1 MDGASPIFCGEP
13 APQTVIIS
21 STVAPDYGTKTDL
34 RLLGRGLRHS
44 EQDMRHN
51 AGKPAPV
58 AAATNISLLQ
68 ILFPWLLPLDFQ
80 DDFDSMTLSAV
91 PPSLRLRRVVPL
103 RPFIGPTFQRLD
115 RVVPLRP
122 FIGPT
127 LSSSSQGGAAEAA
140 FRSHPLFG
148 SAGWGRNAPWCSLPQ
163 SLMRGWA
170 IRPTLR

>member
-68 ILFPWLLPLDFQ
+68 ILFPWLLPVDFQ

-91 PPSLRLRRVVPL
+91 PPSLRFCGVGPKCALVLPPSKPYEWVGPQTD
-103 RPFIGPTFQRLD
+103 PQIG
-115 RVVPLRP
+115 
-122 FIGPT
+122 
-127 LSSSSQGGAAEAA
+127 
-140 FRSHPLFG
+140 
-148 SAGWGRNAPWCSLPQ
+148 C
-163 SLMRGWA
+163 
-170 IRPTLR
+170 RPTVYPLGKTSTG